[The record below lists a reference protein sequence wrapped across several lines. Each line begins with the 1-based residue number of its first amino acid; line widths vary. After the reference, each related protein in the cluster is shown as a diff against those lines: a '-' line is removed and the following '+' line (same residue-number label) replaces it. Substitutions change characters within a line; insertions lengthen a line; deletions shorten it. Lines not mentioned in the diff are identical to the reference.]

1 MAGLDDAHTVH
12 NAHNRTSW
20 VRRYLPA
27 AFGVVF
33 AGLNIVGLTEGADL
47 APLLVASG
55 FVYLG
60 AAALRRP
67 GTAWPMFW
75 LTFVVIGA
83 SRVLGGPDS
92 VWVLLGLAA
101 LFAVYGLVRGAARD
115 RAGLP
120 RQAIAMV
127 AIGAAAAVTVV
138 VGGDL
143 GGYLVAAGLLGHA
156 GWDVYHHR
164 TGKIV
169 ARSMAEFCFVL
180 DTLVALAM
188 VVVIVTA

>member
-1 MAGLDDAHTVH
+1 MAVMDDVHT
-12 NAHNRTSW
+12 AHNSTSW

-27 AFGVVF
+27 AFGVAF
-33 AGLNIVGLTEGADL
+33 AGFNIVGLAEGADL
-47 APLLVASG
+47 APLLAASG

-67 GTAWPMFW
+67 GMAWPMFW
-75 LTFVVIGA
+75 LTFVVIGI

-92 VWVLLGLAA
+92 VWVILGLAA
-101 LFAVYGLVRGAARD
+101 LFGLYGLVRGAARD
-115 RAGLP
+115 PEGLP

-127 AIGAAAAVTVV
+127 AVGAAAGVTIV

-143 GGYLVAAGLLGHA
+143 GGYLVAAGLLAHA
-156 GWDVYHHR
+156 AWDAYHHR
-164 TGKIV
+164 TGKVV

-180 DTLVALAM
+180 DTLVAIAM
-188 VVVIVTA
+188 VVVLVTG

>member
-1 MAGLDDAHTVH
+1 MAVMDDV
-12 NAHNRTSW
+12 RTTHP
-20 VRRYLPA
+20 RRYLPA
-27 AFGVVF
+27 AFGVAF
-33 AGLNIVGLTEGADL
+33 AGLNIVGLAEGADL
-47 APLLVASG
+47 APLLAASG

-75 LTFVVIGA
+75 LTFVVIGISKA
-83 SRVLGGPDS
+83 VGGPDS

-115 RAGLP
+115 PGGLP
-120 RQAIAMV
+120 LQAVAMAV
-127 AIGAAAAVTVV
+127 VGAAAAVTLV

-156 GWDVYHHR
+156 GWDAYHHH
-164 TGKIV
+164 TGTV
-169 ARSMAEFCFVL
+169 VTRSMTEFCFVL
-180 DTLVALAM
+180 DTLVAISM
-188 VVVIVTA
+188 VVVIVM